1 MSRSRTQLSISRLE
15 SLEKRLREKLEKL
28 NASILNKEEDRD
40 QQEADIN
47 GVVAGIAALREI
59 AGEQAT
65 LDEALTL
72 EHKAPLDRALS
83 TNGHEEG
90 VIQNDEEGA
99 RVVMQANGVP
109 FEDFRAEEPEEER
122 VG

>member
-1 MSRSRTQLSISRLE
+1 MTRSRTQLSISRLE
-15 SLEKRLREKLEKL
+15 SLEKRLREKLQKANDSIEK
-28 NASILNKEEDRD
+28 AEEKRSELED
-40 QQEADIN
+40 DIN

-83 TNGHEEG
+83 TNGHEQS

-109 FEDFRAEEPEEER
+109 FEDFRVEEPQEER
-122 VG
+122 AG